1 MNVAH
6 FVIVIVA
13 IILVGY
19 AQHDVFAS
27 TSQSTSAQKN
37 TLGKTTQQ
45 DLNLAELAKNP
56 QFLKKMIEYMKKN
69 HDFTQQVV
77 TSMLKDSTLRLQ
89 IIGHM
94 SENKDAMKQMT
105 EMISQNATGKMKI
118 DHSKMS
124 TSMKMSGSMKT
135 SK

>member
-1 MNVAH
+1 MNAAR

-13 IILVGY
+13 IALLGY
-19 AQHDVFAS
+19 AQHNVFAS
-27 TSQSTSAQKN
+27 AAQSTGVQKN
-37 TLGKTTQQ
+37 TPGKTVQQ

-69 HDFTQQVV
+69 HDFTQQVM
-77 TSMLKDSTLRLQ
+77 TSMLKDPTLRLQ

-105 EMISQNATGKMKI
+105 EMISQNTTGKMKI
-118 DHSKMS
+118 DHSKIS